1 LWILTHIQGEILWE
15 MTGWTCV
22 INMWVITHADRC
34 SADLSIGVKMG
45 SGQWSCSSQWEWH
58 SAISHSYCEI
68 RWRLLVYHHQK
79 WFTDQKSPMAVFCT
93 MRMAFGHPY
102 SHCEIGWR
110 LLVYRHQW
118 VPRPGMVVFF
128 TKRMTFGHPY
138 SHREV
143 VWRLFWYSKVNNLQ
157 SMISWTYSFWCDLRG
172 EVHYSNNIKALMFY
186 NLVKHVKV
194 SWHAPLFKERSMH

>member
-1 LWILTHIQGEILWE
+1 
-15 MTGWTCV
+15 
-22 INMWVITHADRC
+22 
-34 SADLSIGVKMG
+34 
-45 SGQWSCSSQWEWH
+45 
-58 SAISHSYCEI
+58 
-68 RWRLLVYHHQK
+68 
-79 WFTDQKSPMAVFCT
+79 MAVFCT

-143 VWRLFWYSKVNNLQ
+143 VWRLFWYSNVNNLQ

-194 SWHAPLFKERSMH
+194 SCLMRLYLRNGLCTKSTKSALGSYSRQYKLYRLPCFCCLPFDPLDLFLKTDG